1 MCQFIFSGLVGTSNL
16 YSPTIR
22 FDETPPE
29 NIRFGYLKIQFPLD
43 LPIRRSADKI
53 NDWSIGC
60 ASGLPESF
68 KMYKAETSK
77 AATNAASK
85 R

>member
-1 MCQFIFSGLVGTSNL
+1 MFSGLVGISNL

-22 FDETPPE
+22 FGETPPE
-29 NIRFGYLKIQFPLD
+29 NIRFGYLKIQLSLD
-43 LPIRRSADKI
+43 LPIRRSADEI

-60 ASGLPESF
+60 ASGRPESF
-68 KMYKAETSK
+68 KMKKAETSK
-77 AATNAASK
+77 AATNIASK